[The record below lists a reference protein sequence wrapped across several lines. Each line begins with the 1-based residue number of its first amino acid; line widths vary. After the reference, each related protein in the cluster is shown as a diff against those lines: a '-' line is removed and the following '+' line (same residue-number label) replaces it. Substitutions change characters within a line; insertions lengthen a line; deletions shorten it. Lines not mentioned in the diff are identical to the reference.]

1 MKESEEKEKKYKI
14 VMLGDQNVGKT
25 SIINRF
31 KHNKFVGNIEPTLA
45 LDFQSKE
52 IFIDNII
59 VKLLLYDTAGQEK
72 FRTLIPLYTREA
84 NIIFFIYDITNSD
97 SFHNIEKWYNSLEN
111 VNKNEAIFFL
121 VGNKIDLNDERKVP
135 EEEARAY
142 ANRYNF
148 IFQEVSAL
156 TGDGIEELFLN
167 QLAQE
172 IKNYLLFDKKQV
184 REQEEEIKKLNLQDI
199 NEKNKKNKSN
209 KKCCCCAK

>member
-52 IFIDNII
+52 IFIDNIN
-59 VKLLLYDTAGQEK
+59 VKLLLYDTAEQEK

>member
-52 IFIDNII
+52 IFIDNIN

-121 VGNKIDLNDERKVP
+121 VGNKIDLNDKRKVP

>member
-52 IFIDNII
+52 IFIDNIN
-59 VKLLLYDTAGQEK
+59 VKLLLYDIAGQEK

>member
-52 IFIDNII
+52 IFIDNIN

>member
-52 IFIDNII
+52 IIIDNIN

-121 VGNKIDLNDERKVP
+121 VGNKMDLNDERKVP

>member
-52 IFIDNII
+52 IFIDNIY

>member
-52 IFIDNII
+52 LIIDNIN

-121 VGNKIDLNDERKVP
+121 VGNKMDLNDERKVP

-184 REQEEEIKKLNLQDI
+184 REQEEEKLKINLQDI
-199 NEKNKKNKSN
+199 NAKKKKIKSN
-209 KKCCCCAK
+209 RKCCCCAK

>member
-52 IFIDNII
+52 IFIDNIN

-121 VGNKIDLNDERKVP
+121 VGNKIELNDERKVP

-167 QLAQE
+167 KLAQE

>member
-52 IFIDNII
+52 IIIDNIN

>member
-52 IFIDNII
+52 IIIDNIN

-121 VGNKIDLNDERKVP
+121 VGNKIELNDERKVP

-184 REQEEEIKKLNLQDI
+184 REQKEEIKKLNLQDI

>member
-52 IFIDNII
+52 IIIDNIN

-121 VGNKIDLNDERKVP
+121 VGNKMDLNDERKVP

-167 QLAQE
+167 KLAQE

-184 REQEEEIKKLNLQDI
+184 REQEEEKLKINLQDI
-199 NEKNKKNKSN
+199 NAKKKKIKSN
-209 KKCCCCAK
+209 RKCCCCAK

>member
-52 IFIDNII
+52 IFIDNIN
-59 VKLLLYDTAGQEK
+59 VKLLLYDKAGQEK

>member
-52 IFIDNII
+52 IIIDNIN

-121 VGNKIDLNDERKVP
+121 VGNKIELNDERKVP

>member
-52 IFIDNII
+52 LIIDNIN

-121 VGNKIDLNDERKVP
+121 VGNKMDLNDERKVP

>member
-52 IFIDNII
+52 IFIDNIN

-121 VGNKIDLNDERKVP
+121 VGNKIELNDERKVP